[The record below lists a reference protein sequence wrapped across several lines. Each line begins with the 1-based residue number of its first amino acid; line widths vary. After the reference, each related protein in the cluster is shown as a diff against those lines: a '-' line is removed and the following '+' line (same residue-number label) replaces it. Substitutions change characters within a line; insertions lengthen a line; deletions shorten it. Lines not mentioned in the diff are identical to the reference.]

1 MVEDKRPVIVLAGFS
16 CTGKSTIAERLVDLY
31 GFNLME
37 QYVIYNSIAVAK
49 GYRRTRYWLAEVGN
63 EVFVKEIT
71 LETVRRINA
80 LETSKGIVID
90 ASYGPLMD
98 TILRSSLINTRI
110 IIVAVGTE
118 QSVRERRLVGRMET
132 SDEEAKVE
140 LAFRDGFLEEV
151 NLKKIMEEA
160 DFEVVNKGNIEE
172 VLDQIANEL
181 AKLGVLKP

>member
-80 LETSKGIVID
+80 LETSKGIF
-90 ASYGPLMD
+90 L
-98 TILRSSLINTRI
+98 NTNYCPPI
-110 IIVAVGTE
+110 
-118 QSVRERRLVGRMET
+118 
-132 SDEEAKVE
+132 
-140 LAFRDGFLEEV
+140 
-151 NLKKIMEEA
+151 
-160 DFEVVNKGNIEE
+160 
-172 VLDQIANEL
+172 
-181 AKLGVLKP
+181 